1 MKKYIHYFIDKIENL
16 NGLRKSCLDTWK
28 KNLPEEY
35 QIKIWSLK
43 DIEKIDDEVAKEI
56 IGLKNYNI
64 QKNYIEVY
72 AMYTYGGIFV
82 DQNIELCKDISD
94 LIDENETFL
103 AMDEKHVISPSIWYE
118 KKPKSYLSTNV
129 YNLFKKNISE
139 GIYNNCF
146 LELSLIFKEILVDF
160 DPSNNKTQNLKN
172 KVTIYSSDYFY
183 PYSYDGHTKN
193 NTKNTRAINYFHYD
207 FITKKGKLKNIIYS
221 VFGYKIAK
229 KIFALFQLFKKVL
242 RFILLPILKYR
253 RKKKK
258 NTVKHRNL
266 FNKTLEQIPKY
277 KNKEY
282 IAFHNPEWTG
292 VSNATIELFANSIP
306 CGELIN
312 KKEVRTIANEI
323 LDNNIKEVVF
333 SGFCIGWKDLAK
345 ILHRK
350 KVIVKTYFHGSHSQY
365 IDEYGWEMN
374 KQIYLLEKKGI
385 VSEMAFCKESIIN
398 FYKDKGC
405 NVTFLRNLVNIE
417 YDIKKKVKKENEF
430 RVGVYAVQTTQWRKN
445 VFTSLA
451 SIYYLKEQI
460 KDKEIVIDIVPKSS
474 SAETFCHI
482 LGIKTDGVEKAIP
495 REQLLQR
502 MSECDITLYVTFSEC
517 APMVPLESFNVGTPC
532 ITGNNHHYFKN
543 SELEK
548 YIVVNNENNPMEV
561 SEKILKCVNNK
572 DKVFALYSKFS
583 ENNLL
588 EGKKL
593 VKDYLAVRG
602 CENEKL

>member
-1 MKKYIHYFIDKIENL
+1 MTKYIHYFIDKSENL
-16 NGLRKSCLDTWK
+16 NDFRKNCLDTWK
-28 KNLPEEY
+28 KILPEEY
-35 QIKIWSLK
+35 EIKIWSLN
-43 DIEKIDDEVAKEI
+43 DIEKSNDEIAKKVLEI
-56 IGLKNYNI
+56 ENYNI

-72 AMYTYGGIFV
+72 AMYKYGGLFV
-82 DQNIELCKDISD
+82 DQNIELRKDISD
-94 LIDENETFL
+94 LINENVTFL

-118 KKPKSYLSTNV
+118 KAPKSNFSTNV
-129 YNLFKKNISE
+129 YNIFKKNIAE
-139 GIYNNCF
+139 GMYNSYF
-146 LELSLIFKEILVDF
+146 LELPLIFREILTDF
-160 DPSNNKTQNLKN
+160 DPVHNKTENLKN

-193 NTKNTRAINYFHYD
+193 NTKNTRAINYFNYD
-207 FITKKGKLKNIIYS
+207 FITKKGKLKNLTYS
-221 VFGYKIAK
+221 VFGYKLSK
-229 KIFALFQLFKKVL
+229 KIFALFRFLKEIL
-242 RFILLPILKYR
+242 RFILLPVLKYR
-253 RKKKK
+253 RKRKK
-258 NTVKHRNL
+258 NTQKHRDLYNAAL
-266 FNKTLEQIPKY
+266 AKIPKY
-277 KNKEY
+277 KDKEY

-292 VSNATIELFANSIP
+292 VSNATIELFENSIP

-312 KKEVRTIANEI
+312 KKEVRTIAEEI
-323 LDNNIKEVVF
+323 VSNNIKEVIF
-333 SGFCIGWKDLAK
+333 SGFCIGWKELAEL
-345 ILHRK
+345 LHRK
-350 KVIVKTYFHGSHSQY
+350 NVIVKTYFHGSHSQY
-365 IDEYGWEMN
+365 NDEYGWEMN

-385 VSEMAFCKESIIN
+385 VSEMAFCKESLIN

-417 YDIKKKVKKENEF
+417 YDIKKKAKKENEF

-451 SIYYLKEQI
+451 SIYHLKQQM
-460 KDKEIVIDIVPKSS
+460 KDKDIVIDIVPKST
-474 SAETFCHI
+474 SAVSFCNI

-502 MSECDITLYVTFSEC
+502 MSDCDITLYVTFSEC

-532 ITGNNHHYFKN
+532 ITGNNHHYFKG
-543 SELEK
+543 SELEE
-548 YIVVNNENNPMEV
+548 YIVVNNENSPLEV
-561 SEKILKCVNNK
+561 SEKIVKCMDNK
-572 DKVFALYSKFS
+572 DKVFKLYSKFS

>member
-1 MKKYIHYFIDKIENL
+1 MTKYIHYFIDKSKNL
-16 NGLRKSCLDTWK
+16 NDFRRNCLDTWK
-28 KNLPEEY
+28 KTLPEEY
-35 QIKIWSLK
+35 EIKIWSLN
-43 DIEKIDDEVAKEI
+43 DIEKSNDEIAKKVLEI
-56 IGLKNYNI
+56 ENYNI

-72 AMYTYGGIFV
+72 AMYKYGGLFV
-82 DQNIELCKDISD
+82 DQNIELRKDISD
-94 LIDENETFL
+94 LINENVTFL

-118 KKPKSYLSTNV
+118 KTPKSNFSTNV
-129 YNLFKKNISE
+129 YNLFKKNIAE
-139 GIYNNCF
+139 GMYNSYF
-146 LELSLIFKEILVDF
+146 LELPLIFREILTDF
-160 DPSNNKTQNLKN
+160 DPVHNRTQTLKN

-193 NTKNTRAINYFHYD
+193 NTKNTRAINYFNYD
-207 FITKKGKLKNIIYS
+207 FITKKGKLKNITYS
-221 VFGYKIAK
+221 VFGYKLAK
-229 KIFALFQLFKKVL
+229 KIFALFRFLKEIL
-242 RFILLPILKYR
+242 RFILLPVLKYR
-253 RKKKK
+253 RKKRK
-258 NTVKHRNL
+258 NTQKHRDL
-266 FNKTLEQIPKY
+266 FNAALAKIPKY
-277 KNKEY
+277 KDKEY

-292 VSNATIELFANSIP
+292 VSNATIELFENSIP

-312 KKEVRTIANEI
+312 KKEVRAIAEEI
-323 LDNNIKEVVF
+323 VSNNIKEVIF
-333 SGFCIGWKDLAK
+333 SGFCIGWKELAEL
-345 ILHRK
+345 LHRK
-350 KVIVKTYFHGSHSQY
+350 NVIVKTYFHGSHSQY
-365 IDEYGWEMN
+365 NDEYGWEMN

-385 VSEMAFCKESIIN
+385 VFEMAFCKESLIN

-417 YDIKKKVKKENEF
+417 YDIKKKAKKENEF

-451 SIYYLKEQI
+451 SIYHLKQQM
-460 KDKEIVIDIVPKSS
+460 KDKDIVIDIVPKST
-474 SAETFCHI
+474 SAVSFCNI

-502 MSECDITLYVTFSEC
+502 MSDCDITLYVTFSEC

-532 ITGNNHHYFKN
+532 ITGNNHHYFKGT
-543 SELEK
+543 ELEE
-548 YIVVNNENNPMEV
+548 YIVVNNENSPLEV
-561 SEKILKCVNNK
+561 SEKIVKCMHNK
-572 DKVFALYSKFS
+572 DKVFKLYSKFS

>member
-1 MKKYIHYFIDKIENL
+1 MVKYIHYFIDKHENL
-16 NGLRKSCLDTWK
+16 NNFRKKCLDTWK
-28 KNLPEEY
+28 KELSEEY
-35 QIKIWSLK
+35 QIKIWSLD
-43 DIEKIDDEVAKEI
+43 DIEKIDDEMAQKVLE
-56 IGLKNYNI
+56 LKNYNI
-64 QKNYIEVY
+64 QKNYIEIY
-72 AMYTYGGIFV
+72 AMYKYGGIFV
-82 DQNIELCKDISD
+82 NQNIELRKDISD
-94 LIDENETFL
+94 LVSENETFL
-103 AMDEKHVISPSIWYE
+103 AMDEKHVISSSIWYE
-118 KKPKSYLSTNV
+118 KKPKSYLSTKV

-139 GIYNNCF
+139 GMYNSYF
-146 LELSLIFKEILVDF
+146 LELQLMFKEILTDF
-160 DPSNNKTQNLKN
+160 DPSHDKIQNLKN
-172 KVTIYSSDYFY
+172 NITIYSSDYFF
-183 PYSYDGHTKN
+183 PYSYNGHTKN
-193 NTKNTRAINYFHYD
+193 ITKNTRAINYFHYD
-207 FITKKGKLKNIIYS
+207 FITKKGKVKNVTYS
-221 VFGYKIAK
+221 IFGYKIAK
-229 KIFALFQLFKKVL
+229 KIFALFRFIKNVL
-242 RFILLPILKYR
+242 RLILLPILKYR

-258 NTVKHRNL
+258 DTPKHKNL
-266 FNKTLEQIPKY
+266 FNVTLEQIPKY

-312 KKEVRTIANEI
+312 RNEVYAIANEI

-345 ILHRK
+345 LLHSK

-365 IDEYGWEMN
+365 TDEYGWEMN

-417 YDIKKKVKKENEF
+417 YDIKKKAKKENEF

-451 SIYYLKEQI
+451 SIFYLKNQI
-460 KDKEIVIDIVPKSS
+460 KDKEIVVDIVPKST
-474 SAETFCHI
+474 SAESFCHI
-482 LGIKTDGVEKAIP
+482 LGIKTIGVEKAIP

-561 SEKILKCVNNK
+561 SEKILKCFNNK

-593 VKDYLAVRG
+593 VKDYLAIRG